1 MTDASNNTTRPGTGV
16 MTPTPLFPHQEL
28 ALQRLHDNPRYM
40 LAMDMGSG

>member
-1 MTDASNNTTRPGTGV
+1 

-28 ALQRLHDNPRYM
+28 ALQRLQDNPRYM

>member
-1 MTDASNNTTRPGTGV
+1 MNSDNNTTRPGTGV

-28 ALQRLHDNPRYM
+28 ALQRLQDNPRYL